1 MTTEQERN
9 ERIIRDGKAHVTYIT
24 FTVTKDGEEYSI
36 GDVMAERHDHSLGD
50 EYLWSTD
57 SNELFTNAAKIRQCT
72 INVKYRLT
80 VHVLENDHFGIID
93 EVEIEEVKND

>member
-1 MTTEQERN
+1 MTTEQEHN

-36 GDVMAERHDHSLGD
+36 GDVTAERIDHSLGD

-57 SNELFTNAAKIRQCT
+57 TKELFTNSAKIRQCT
-72 INVKYRLT
+72 INVKFRLT
-80 VHVLENDHFGIID
+80 THVLDKDHLSIID
-93 EVEIEEVKND
+93 EVAIEEIKND

>member
-9 ERIIRDGKAHVTYIT
+9 ERIMREGKSHVTYIT

-57 SNELFTNAAKIRQCT
+57 SKELFTNAAKLRQCT

-80 VHVLENDHFGIID
+80 VHVLDNDHFGIID